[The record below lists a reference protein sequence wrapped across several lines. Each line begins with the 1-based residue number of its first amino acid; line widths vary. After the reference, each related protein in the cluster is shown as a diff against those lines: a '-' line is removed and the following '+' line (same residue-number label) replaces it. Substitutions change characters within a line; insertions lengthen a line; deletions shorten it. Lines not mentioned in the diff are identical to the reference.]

1 MSNFN
6 NIIDNK
12 IKYEKKF
19 SIDLTV
25 ESIYTVDYGDWINRT
40 LQDDFDVPWNSLNL
54 TVDIDGLLLYQG
66 TVGIDGAHL
75 HYDMLDTNE
84 TQQHSIKVVVSG
96 FAPAHSFFHNG
107 REINA
112 QLVISQFK
120 IEHLDLIPLIS
131 PEGIKILDN
140 QPQADADSHELLR
153 GDQSQIMNFSTPI
166 YPWLLSKFSY
176 INHH

>member
-19 SIDLTV
+19 SVDLTI
-25 ESIYTVDYGDWINRT
+25 ESVYTIDYGNWINRS
-40 LQDDFDVPWNSLNL
+40 LQDDFDIPWNSLNL
-54 TVDIDGLLLYQG
+54 TVDIDGFILYQD
-66 TVGIDGAHL
+66 TVDINGAQL

-96 FAPAHSFFHNG
+96 FTPAHSFFHNG

-131 PEGIKILDN
+131 LEGIKIFDN
-140 QPQADADSHELLR
+140 QSQSDSGSHELLR
-153 GDQSQIMNFSTPI
+153 GDQLQILNFSTPI
-166 YPWLLSKFSY
+166 YPWLLSKFSK
-176 INHH
+176 IDHH